1 MKYLRN
7 FLVLFAVAI
16 SATSAF
22 GQADEKEAVKV
33 PLNNYIQGHAT
44 GNGEF
49 FKKAFHTEGNMLW
62 MREGKFTSRSFTE
75 YIAGAS
81 GKPAADEADRKRAI
95 ESIDVAGTAA
105 SARIVLDYPT
115 VRFVDYMTLLKIDG
129 EWKIVS
135 KVFFAE
141 PKAKK

>member
-1 MKYLRN
+1 MKNTPIL
-7 FLVLFAVAI
+7 LVLLFSLVFVTAA
-16 SATSAF
+16 SAQT
-22 GQADEKEAVKV
+22 DEKEAVKV

-62 MREGKFTSRSFTE
+62 VRDGKFSSRSFAE

-81 GKPAADEADRKRAI
+81 GKPAADEANRKRVI

-105 SARIVLDYPT
+105 SARIILDYPT

-135 KVFFAE
+135 KVFYAE
-141 PKAKK
+141 PKAKP

>member
-1 MKYLRN
+1 MKHVRR
-7 FLVLFAVAI
+7 FLVLFAVTVL
-16 SATSAF
+16 ATSAY
-22 GQADEKEAVKV
+22 GQADEREAVKV
-33 PLNNYIQGHAT
+33 PLNNYLQGHAT

-49 FKKAFHTEGNMLW
+49 FKKAFHTDGNMLW
-62 MREGKFTSRSFTE
+62 IREGKFSSRSFAE

-81 GKPAADEADRKRAI
+81 GKPAADEASRKRAI

-135 KVFFAE
+135 KVFYAE
-141 PKAKK
+141 PKAKQ

>member
-1 MKYLRN
+1 MRYIRN
-7 FLVLFAVAI
+7 FTVLIAVGVFVA
-16 SATSAF
+16 SAF
-22 GQADEKEAVKV
+22 GQADEKKAVRV
-33 PLNNYIQGHAT
+33 PLDNYIQGHAT

-49 FKKAFHTEGNMLW
+49 FKKAFHTEGDMLW
-62 MREGKFTSRSFTE
+62 IRVGKFSSRSFAE

-81 GKPAADEADRKRAI
+81 GKPAADEAGRKRAI

-135 KVFFAE
+135 KVFYAE
-141 PKAKK
+141 PKAKQ

>member
-1 MKYLRN
+1 MKNTRIL
-7 FLVLFAVAI
+7 LALLFSIVFATAA
-16 SATSAF
+16 SA
-22 GQADEKEAVKV
+22 QADEKEAVKV

-62 MREGKFTSRSFTE
+62 IRDGKFSSRSFAE

-81 GKPAADEADRKRAI
+81 GKPAADEASRKRVI

-105 SARIVLDYPT
+105 SARIILDYPT

-135 KVFFAE
+135 KVFYAE
-141 PKAKK
+141 PKAKP

>member
-1 MKYLRN
+1 MKNTRI
-7 FLVLFAVAI
+7 FLFLLFSIAF
-16 SATSAF
+16 ATLAAA
-22 GQADEKEAVKV
+22 QADEKEAVKV

-44 GNGEF
+44 GNGDF
-49 FKKAFHTEGNMLW
+49 FKKAFHAEGNMLW
-62 MREGKFTSRSFTE
+62 IRDGKFSSRSFAE

-81 GKPAADEADRKRAI
+81 GKPAADEANRKRVI

-105 SARIVLDYPT
+105 SARIILDYPT

-135 KVFFAE
+135 KVFYAE
-141 PKAKK
+141 PKAKQ

>member
-1 MKYLRN
+1 MRIAPNL
-7 FLVLFAVAI
+7 FLLLISLVTVSVA
-16 SATSAF
+16 SAQT
-22 GQADEKEAVKV
+22 DEKEAVKL

-49 FKKAFHTEGNMLW
+49 FKKAFHTEGSMLW
-62 MREGKFTSRSFTE
+62 IREGKLSSRSFAE
-75 YIAGAS
+75 YIAEAS
-81 GKPAADEADRKRAI
+81 GKPAADEAGRKRAI

-115 VRFVDYMTLLKIDG
+115 VRFIDYMTLLKIDG

-135 KVFFAE
+135 KVFYAE